1 MQRLM
6 ESILKLKDIYNALYD
21 FEKQYAEINKI
32 TINEAI
38 ILYAL
43 NDDKPKA
50 ANKLYDYVGLS
61 QSRVSRILADIEKKG
76 YITRRLG
83 TKDKRNILFSL
94 TSKGMEKSK
103 EITKQRINFSKLIEQ
118 ITKLSE

>member
-1 MQRLM
+1 MDSL
-6 ESILKLKDIYNALYD
+6 LKLKDIYNALYD

-43 NDDKPKA
+43 NDGKPKV

-61 QSRVSRILADIEKKG
+61 KSRVSRVLTDIEKKG
-76 YITRRLG
+76 YIVREAG
-83 TKDKRNILFSL
+83 TKDKRNVLFSL
-94 TSKGMEKSK
+94 TSEGVEKSK

-118 ITKLSE
+118 IVKLGE